1 MTKKIISL
9 VLALI
14 VVASMGAIAFTA
26 SAASQKIYFEVP
38 SNWNNYTNIFCHVW
52 VYNGDPLANWQ
63 SKKEKCTLESDGRYS
78 YDLSKVGGI
87 DSSTTYCVIFS
98 ADTGAQTYATLMGT
112 ACLGDTLYCDGTI
125 YETPVESALSA
136 FWKNQSRSSYGPV
149 MYVTSMGNIVG
160 TCLAPG
166 ETAEGLFNKFLT
178 TNLETARTYS
188 GKQDQQ
194 IIDDLAD
201 GLRIDSDDIVC
212 ELIKESGV
220 ADIAWIG
227 AEGQNPYEVIPTEPT
242 PGEPNVLFFGD
253 ANLDGKVNVKD
264 ATQIQKCI
272 AGIIAFGTN
281 EKTCADVN
289 GDGEINVKD
298 ATYIQK
304 WVAQAIVDENLGQP
318 IEVANFI

>member
-87 DSSTTYCVIFS
+87 SGGETYCVIFS
-98 ADTGAQTYATLMGT
+98 ADTGVQTYDTFMST
-112 ACLGDTLYCDGTI
+112 ACIGDTLYSDGTL
-125 YETPVESALSA
+125 YENPQDSSKTALGA
-136 FWKNQSRSSYGPV
+136 FWKNQSRSAYGPV
-149 MYVTSMGNIVG
+149 MCVTSIGNLVG

-166 ETAEGLFNKFLT
+166 ETAEGLFNTFLT
-178 TNLETARTYS
+178 SNLENARTYS

-194 IIDDLAD
+194 IIDDMANSL
-201 GLRIDSDDIVC
+201 GLSQKKVD
-212 ELIKESGV
+212 ELIKASGV
-220 ADIAWIG
+220 TVDWKMEESKAPEVDKPINPATSATGQETTVVVIAIAMMVAAAG
-227 AEGQNPYEVIPTEPT
+227 VI
-242 PGEPNVLFFGD
+242 FF
-253 ANLDGKVNVKD
+253 ARKKVS
-264 ATQIQKCI
+264 A
-272 AGIIAFGTN
+272 
-281 EKTCADVN
+281 
-289 GDGEINVKD
+289 
-298 ATYIQK
+298 
-304 WVAQAIVDENLGQP
+304 
-318 IEVANFI
+318 